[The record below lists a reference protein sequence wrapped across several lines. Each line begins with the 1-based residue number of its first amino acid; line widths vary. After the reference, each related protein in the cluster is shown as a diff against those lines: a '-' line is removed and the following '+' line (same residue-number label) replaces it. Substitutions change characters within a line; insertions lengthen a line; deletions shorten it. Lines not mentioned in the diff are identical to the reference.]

1 MTPFLVA
8 LTEREE
14 EVLRC
19 IARGHGMRE
28 IGAALGIAEAT
39 AKWHRENV
47 LRKLGARNSADAVRI
62 YLERV
67 TGVSV

>member
-1 MTPFLVA
+1 MTPPLAA
-8 LTEREE
+8 LTDREE

-28 IGAALGIAEAT
+28 IGSLLGMAEGT
-39 AKWHRENV
+39 AKWHRENI

-62 YLERV
+62 YVERKA
-67 TGVSV
+67 GVSV